1 MKFLRLI
8 KYTALIAS
16 AVMAAQPA
24 AEGQAA
30 KSAPEIHMGT
40 YREARPGEPFSLGG
54 QYIYSLQAVESKPSS
69 RKGYQVLV
77 IKEWVTN
84 AHDSPTDFV
93 LQSECSIEIWDKNSN
108 RVAEVD
114 QSYTEKDGHVAQSLN
129 PGQTALFW
137 ECFEISNRVAREG
150 FKVEFISEN
159 NRVFV
164 PLVPVSGAL
173 ARP

>member
-1 MKFLRLI
+1 MKFLWLI
-8 KYTALIAS
+8 KYSALMAS
-16 AVMAAQPA
+16 AVMATQPA
-24 AEGQAA
+24 AKGQAA
-30 KSAPEIHMGT
+30 KDAPEIHMGS
-40 YREARPGEPFSLGG
+40 YREARPGEPFALGG
-54 QYIYSLQAVESKPSS
+54 QYVYSLGSVESRPSS
-69 RKGYQVLV
+69 RKGYQIFV
-77 IKEWVTN
+77 IKEWLTN
-84 AHDSPTDFV
+84 AHDSATDFV

-114 QSYTEKDGHVAQSLN
+114 QLYTENDGHVAQSLN

-150 FKVEFISEN
+150 FKVEFIAEN

-164 PLVPVSGAL
+164 PLIPVSGAL